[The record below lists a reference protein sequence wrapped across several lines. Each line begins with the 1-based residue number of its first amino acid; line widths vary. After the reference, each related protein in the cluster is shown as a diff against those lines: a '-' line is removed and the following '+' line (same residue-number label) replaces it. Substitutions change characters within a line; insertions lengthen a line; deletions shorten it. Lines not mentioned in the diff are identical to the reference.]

1 MSLQNLKSELVRK
14 GVKQYE
20 VAEFLDMTN
29 SNFAKKL
36 SESIPIT
43 REEMYAIRDKYF
55 PNESIDYLFQSDG
68 DEMRRAKPD
77 DGEIAEIEGAF
88 HECVDEWER
97 QYPQE
102 AAETA

>member
-1 MSLQNLKSELVRK
+1 MSLQNLKSELVRN

-20 VAEFLDMTN
+20 VADFLDMTN

-68 DEMRRAKPD
+68 DKPTKAEMTVEN
-77 DGEIAEIEGAF
+77 G
-88 HECVDEWER
+88 
-97 QYPQE
+97 
-102 AAETA
+102 